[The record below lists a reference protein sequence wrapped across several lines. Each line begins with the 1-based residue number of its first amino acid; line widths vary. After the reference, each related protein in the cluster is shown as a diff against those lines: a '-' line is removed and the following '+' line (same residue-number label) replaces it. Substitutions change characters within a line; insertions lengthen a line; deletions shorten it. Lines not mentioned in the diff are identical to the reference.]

1 MSDIVGYIVTKEK
14 EAEEILNKA
23 REESAEIIRKAE
35 IEVTNIINKA
45 REEAQRILQEDVSRM
60 ENEIEEKKELEIKKI
75 VMEFDSFLTE
85 NEKIIDDLVIKV
97 IETITRTEFDE
108 VI

>member
-23 REESAEIIRKAE
+23 REGFAEIIRKAE
-35 IEVTNIINKA
+35 IEATGIINKA
-45 REEAQRILQEDVSRM
+45 REDAQSILQEDVSRM
-60 ENEIEEKKELEIKKI
+60 EKEIEEKKELEIKKI
-75 VMEFDSFLTE
+75 VKEFDSFLTE
-85 NEKIIDDLVIKV
+85 NEKIIDDLVVKV
-97 IETITRTEFDE
+97 IDAITRTEFDE